1 MLVADES
8 AVPAVLAILE
18 SVPASLEAE
27 VFLEVPETADIR
39 EDVRAPEGV
48 RVHWLARNGSDG
60 PPAGFALA
68 AVRAAALPPGRSY
81 TWAAGES
88 GLVTGVRRHLVRD
101 RGVPR
106 SDIAFHGYWRHGR
119 SSPG

>member
-1 MLVADES
+1 MLEGA
-8 AVPAVLAILE
+8 
-18 SVPASLEAE
+18 PASLVAE

-39 EDVRAPEGV
+39 EDVEAPEGV
-48 RVHWLARNGSDG
+48 RVHWLARDGSDG
-60 PPAGFALA
+60 PPGRLALDAVKA
-68 AVRAAALPPGRSY
+68 ATLPSGRSY

-88 GLVTGVRRHLVRD
+88 GPVTGVRRHLVRD

-106 SDIAFHGYWRHGR
+106 SDVAFHGYWRHGR